1 MPSQRILVVDDEY
14 DTAFILKSGLERK
27 GGYDVDAF
35 TDPSV
40 ALNDFRANSYDL
52 IVIDI
57 VMPSM
62 NGFDLYMKIKERDNN
77 VKICFLSASDNTYEQ
92 FKKCFPTLEE
102 KCFIKKPIRLSE
114 LVNEIKAFLSSRQG

>member
-1 MPSQRILVVDDEY
+1 MSSQKILVVDDEY

-27 GGYDVDAF
+27 GGFNVDAF
-35 TDPSV
+35 TDPFA
-40 ALNDFRANSYDL
+40 ALNDFQANSYDL

-57 VMPSM
+57 MMPDM

-92 FKKCFPTLEE
+92 FKKRYPTLEE

-114 LVNEIKAFLSSRQG
+114 LVNKIKPFLATGPG

>member
-1 MPSQRILVVDDEY
+1 LVIDDEY

-35 TDPSV
+35 TDPFA

-57 VMPSM
+57 MMPDM
-62 NGFDLYMKIKERDNN
+62 NGFDLYMRIKERDNN

-102 KCFIKKPIRLSE
+102 KFFIKKPIRLSE
-114 LVNEIKAFLSSRQG
+114 LVNEIKAFLASRRG